1 MFSDLR
7 YGVLMLAKNPGFSAV
22 AILVLALGIGANSAI
37 FSLINAMLLKPLPI
51 ERPGELVGIYNE
63 KTTPPGGF
71 RAISYPNY
79 RDLRASADG
88 FSSLAAHN
96 VTLVGIGDGT
106 VTRRVFADLV
116 SANYFETFGST
127 LALGRAF
134 TPAEEEPGANV
145 PVAIVSYAYWEREG
159 RNPDILG
166 DTLRV
171 NGDLLTIV
179 GVAGEGFTGS
189 SVVLGPEV
197 WLPLGLYG
205 STTTDIMGD
214 ATQTLAERDNHTLFV
229 FGRLGPGQTPETVAP
244 ELEAIAARL
253 EQAYPAENEDRTFG
267 SAPQS
272 RISVS
277 TSPRTDAQF
286 SALSVLVLAMSGVVL
301 LIACLNLANM
311 LLARGATRRREIAI
325 RLSLGGGRGRVVR
338 QLLAE
343 GFVLSA
349 VGGALGL
356 VVAVWAVGL
365 LVTSIVP
372 ILPISIAAFD
382 VGVDWR
388 VVTGTLGF
396 CLLGTILFGLGPAWK
411 LTRGDILSDL
421 KQQANADRQRGRGL
435 RSPRNL
441 LVVGQ
446 VALSLTLLTAGGLF
460 LRGAVAAS
468 TADPGFAFERGLLLE
483 TDPSL
488 AGYDE
493 PRGRAIYQALLT
505 RLRSLPGV
513 DAASFASMVPFGAFS
528 EGRTVQ
534 PVGPA
539 EIDAQSRGASYTI
552 VGSDYF
558 RSLGLSMLRGREF
571 TDAETQADTPP
582 AVAIVDET
590 LARALWPDGDA
601 LGQQIRFRDRST
613 GGVSDPLSVVGLAP
627 GRRNEIF
634 DQQPTPHVY
643 VPFGWQYRGNMN
655 IHVRLDAPG
664 REAAQAMLQTVR
676 AEVRAFDERL
686 PVLALKT
693 LEDFRADS
701 AGIWVVRAGARVFT
715 TFGALA
721 LFLAV
726 IGLYAVKAYVV
737 SRRTREIGIRMAL
750 GAGKGDVL
758 WLVLREGILLTV
770 AGLGVGLLLSVGTAQ
785 LLASLLYEVSTL
797 DPVVFILAPLV
808 LAAATLLASYLPAR
822 RATRV
827 EPMVA
832 LRYE

>member
-1 MFSDLR
+1 MLSDLR
-7 YGVLMLAKNPGFSAV
+7 YGVRMLAKNPGFSAV

-37 FSLINAMLLKPLPI
+37 FSLINAMLLKPMPI

-63 KTTPPGGF
+63 KTTPPGGY

-145 PVAIVSYAYWEREG
+145 PVAIVSYVYWEREG

-179 GVAGEGFTGS
+179 GVAGQGFTGS
-189 SVVLGPEV
+189 SVLLGPEV

-214 ATQTLAERDNHTLFV
+214 APQTLAARDNHTLLV
-229 FGRLGPGQTPETVAP
+229 FGRLGPGQTQETVAP

-253 EQAYPAENEDRTFG
+253 EQAYPAENQDRTFG

-277 TSPRTDAQF
+277 TSPSTDAQF
-286 SALSVLVLAMSGVVL
+286 AALSVLVLAMSGVVL

-372 ILPISIAAFD
+372 ILPMSIAAFD

-411 LTRGDILSDL
+411 LTRGDILGDL
-421 KQQANADRQRGRGL
+421 KQQAHLDRQRGRGL
-435 RSPRNL
+435 WSPRNL

-468 TADPGFAFERGLLLE
+468 TADPGFAFERGLLFE

-513 DAASFASMVPFGAFS
+513 EAASFASMVPFGAFS
-528 EGRTVQ
+528 EGRTVR

-539 EIDAQSRGASYTI
+539 GVDGQSRGASYTI
-552 VGSDYF
+552 VGGDYF

-655 IHVRLDAPG
+655 LHVRLDAPG

-686 PVLALKT
+686 PILALKT

-701 AGIWVVRAGARVFT
+701 AGIWAVRAGARVFT

-750 GAGKGDVL
+750 GADRGDVL
-758 WLVLREGILLTV
+758 WLVLREGIVLTLT
-770 AGLGVGLLLSVGTAQ
+770 GLGVGLVLSVGTAR
-785 LLASLLYEVSTL
+785 LLASLLYEVNTL

-808 LAAATLLASYLPAR
+808 LAGSTLLASYLPAR

-827 EPMVA
+827 VPMVA
-832 LRYE
+832 LRHE